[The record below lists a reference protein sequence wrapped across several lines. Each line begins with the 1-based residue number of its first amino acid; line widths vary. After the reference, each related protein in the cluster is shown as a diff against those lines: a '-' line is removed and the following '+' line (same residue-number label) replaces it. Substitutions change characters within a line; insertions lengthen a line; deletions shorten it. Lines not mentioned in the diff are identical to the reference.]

1 MQAGIHATICGQR
14 IRTKP
19 PEANSKE
26 WGAINQIFGDS
37 SVPSRVSSWC
47 DISQLFLHLDS
58 FKRLASETPIP
69 SLSKGNTAGR
79 YDFGSSPIRCH
90 GSQTPTVRQRLET
103 HYFVALKLCIYQGIW
118 LATDS
123 SRKHSPP
130 DKHTFPSGKPKML
143 AHTKYTAK
151 CGR

>member
-1 MQAGIHATICGQR
+1 M
-14 IRTKP
+14 
-19 PEANSKE
+19 
-26 WGAINQIFGDS
+26 INQKFGDS
-37 SVPSRVSSWC
+37 STLVEYPHGV
-47 DISQLFLHLDS
+47 IFLNHCCIWTNS
-58 FKRLASETPIP
+58 KILASEIPI
-69 SLSKGNTAGR
+69 SSCSKRNTACH

-130 DKHTFPSGKPKML
+130 DKRTFPSGKPKML
-143 AHTKYTAK
+143 AQNIQRNAADK
-151 CGR
+151 CRAR